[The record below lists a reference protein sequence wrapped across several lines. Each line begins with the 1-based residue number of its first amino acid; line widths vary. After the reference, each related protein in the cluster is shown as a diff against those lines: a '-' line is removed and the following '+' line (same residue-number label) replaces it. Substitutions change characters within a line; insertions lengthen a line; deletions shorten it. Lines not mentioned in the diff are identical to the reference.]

1 MSGLVLDR
9 DCSEDTV
16 SRHFAVLTDGVL
28 DSLYSCKAE
37 FKPRNA
43 ALKAR
48 GIMRNLRWLATLA
61 VLLLCSAA
69 SLADSTPPDG
79 KVGMVGGSDPTAITM
94 PSQSFT
100 FTSCSDDPTDCALFP
115 ASDGTIQAV
124 FAAINE
130 TGYAWNHAEL
140 ILNFAS
146 ATTSA
151 DDFLSCDGAG
161 LFSITG
167 GGCNAYIPLGT
178 TSLTLMFVQGTGS
191 GISCTDGN
199 YSATNPNLLNDLSCL
214 NNSNAA
220 QALGNI
226 PYEYYTDG
234 PCPENVNPGAVCGP
248 SSFAI
253 GVSSWTDVPTGGTL
267 ITPEPSTFQLLGIG
281 AMLAMLALGLKKA
294 RIALA

>member
-1 MSGLVLDR
+1 
-9 DCSEDTV
+9 
-16 SRHFAVLTDGVL
+16 VL
-28 DSLYSCKAE
+28 DSDCEKDTLPRHSVVRIVGVLGSLDSCKAE
-37 FKPRNA
+37 LERRKA
-43 ALKAR
+43 VLKAR
-48 GIMRNLRWLATLA
+48 GIMKSLRWLATLA

-69 SLADSTPPDG
+69 SFADSTPPDG

-94 PSQSFT
+94 PQQSFT
-100 FTSCSDDPTDCALFP
+100 FTPCSEDPADCALFP

-161 LFSITG
+161 LFSITL
-167 GGCNAYIPLGT
+167 GGCNQYIPVGT
-178 TSLTLMFVQGTGS
+178 TSLTLLFVQGTGS

-199 YSATNPNLLNDLSCL
+199 YTPTNPNLLNDLSCL
-214 NNSNAA
+214 NNSNAG
-220 QALGNI
+220 QATGST

-234 PCPENVNPGAVCGP
+234 PCPPGINPGAVCGP

-267 ITPEPSTFQLLGIG
+267 ITPEPSTFQLLGVG
-281 AMLAMLALGLKKA
+281 AMLVMLFVGLRKA
-294 RIALA
+294 RLAHA